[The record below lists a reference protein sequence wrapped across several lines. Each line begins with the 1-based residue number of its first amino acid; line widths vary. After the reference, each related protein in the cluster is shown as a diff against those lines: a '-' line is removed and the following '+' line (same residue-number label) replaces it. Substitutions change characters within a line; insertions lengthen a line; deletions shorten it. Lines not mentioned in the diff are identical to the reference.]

1 MMAYETDVVEALAVL
16 LAGQGVGVW
25 RPDGAYP
32 HGPEPA
38 IFVGVHPDLRRPVIT
53 LTPYPVE
60 AQLDPN
66 DSILGIQVR
75 TRTEGRDPRG
85 TIDLDGKV
93 YDVLHGLTNLQL
105 GDWRATKIL
114 FQSGTTMGQDG
125 LERWGRTANYYLT
138 GPRWPA

>member
-1 MMAYETDVVEALAVL
+1 MGYEDDVITAIAERLEAA
-16 LAGQGVGVW
+16 GVGVW
-25 RPDGAYP
+25 DPAGAYHP
-32 HGPEPA
+32 GPEPA
-38 IFVGVHPDLRRPVIT
+38 IFVGVHPDVRRPVIT

-60 AQLDPN
+60 AQLNPN

-75 TRTEGRDPRG
+75 TRAEGRDPRG
-85 TIDLDGKV
+85 TINLDGKV